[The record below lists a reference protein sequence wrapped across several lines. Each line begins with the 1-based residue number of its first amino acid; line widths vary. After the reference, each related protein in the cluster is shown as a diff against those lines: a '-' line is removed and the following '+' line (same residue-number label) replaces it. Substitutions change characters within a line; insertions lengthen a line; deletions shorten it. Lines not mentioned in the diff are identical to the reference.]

1 MRGAGAVLGG
11 VLWVVGGFVWR
22 LAGGMA
28 VIKISV
34 LAFLVTWRHNSVVNL
49 IKE

>member
-1 MRGAGAVLGG
+1 MFCGCGLVW
-11 VLWVVGGFVWR
+11 LWVRWV
-22 LAGGMA
+22 MA